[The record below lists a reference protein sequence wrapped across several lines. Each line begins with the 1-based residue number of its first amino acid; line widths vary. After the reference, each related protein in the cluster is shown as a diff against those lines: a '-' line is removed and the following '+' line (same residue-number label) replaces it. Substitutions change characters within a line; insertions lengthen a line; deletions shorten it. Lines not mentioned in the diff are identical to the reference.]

1 MRLKKLSDL
10 VRQLRAET
18 RSSTSSSK
26 GLEANEY
33 FEQLIRRTYETL
45 WDDYDWDHANLNRE
59 EAIITL
65 TAGDYLYTLPDSVY
79 LEGIRKVWGQDSGG
93 NWRELPYGISLAHM
107 NVYDSADG
115 EMADPVERWMP
126 SSDGTASKI
135 EVWPCPATSGAKIT
149 FEGKRRPA
157 TLKDGD
163 SLVDLDDIMVVLFAA
178 AEALAGSQAK
188 EAEAKAS
195 AARTRLSQ
203 MKAKAAPKTRWTMG
217 LGKLDQDRSR
227 SRSELNVDWNPNG

>member
-45 WDDYDWDHANLNRE
+45 WDDYEWDHANLDRE
-59 EAIITL
+59 QAIITL
-65 TAGDYLYTLPDSVY
+65 TADEYLYALPDTVY
-79 LEGIRKVWGQDSGG
+79 LEGIRKVWGQDSGSQ
-93 NWRELPYGISLAHM
+93 WRELPYGISLAHM
-107 NVYDSADG
+107 NVYDSGAG
-115 EMADPVERWMP
+115 EKADPVERWAP
-126 SSDGTASKI
+126 AGDGTTSKI
-135 EVWPCPATSGAKIT
+135 EVWPCPATTGAKIT

-178 AEALAGSQAK
+178 AEALAGSQPE
-188 EAEAKAS
+188 EANAKAS
-195 AARTRLSQ
+195 AAKTRLAK

-217 LGKLDQDRSR
+217 LGKLDEDRTRRQS
-227 SRSELNVDWNPNG
+227 LNVDWNPNG